1 MAMQANSINPQ
12 ILAIIK
18 FLLSIMTHL
27 KLVNFLFVEENRL
40 YSSLEVLCDFEGKF

>member
-1 MAMQANSINPQ
+1 MQANSINPQ

-27 KLVNFLFVEENRL
+27 QLVSFLFVEEDRL
-40 YSSLEVLCDFEGKF
+40 DGGFEVLCDFEGKL